1 MIPDAQMRKVC
12 VDRFWDALSGGEM
25 DVDRANFCVMWWSTR
40 GGRELVLFGE
50 EPGTERRGQSGEEPT
65 AEVQA
70 GPYMS
75 GALVEESEPS
85 SKL

>member
-1 MIPDAQMRKVC
+1 M
-12 VDRFWDALSGGEM
+12 WEALSGGEM
-25 DVDRANFCVMWWSTR
+25 DVERAGFCVTWWSTF

-50 EPGTERRGQSGEEPT
+50 ESEMQ
-65 AEVQA
+65 

-75 GALVEESEPS
+75 GALGGVASE

>member
-1 MIPDAQMRKVC
+1 MKKTCQERM
-12 VDRFWDALSGGEM
+12 WEALSGGEM
-25 DVDRANFCVMWWSTR
+25 DVERASYCVTWWSTF

-50 EPGTERRGQSGEEPT
+50 ENEIP
-65 AEVQA
+65 

-75 GALVEESEPS
+75 GALGPVPLE